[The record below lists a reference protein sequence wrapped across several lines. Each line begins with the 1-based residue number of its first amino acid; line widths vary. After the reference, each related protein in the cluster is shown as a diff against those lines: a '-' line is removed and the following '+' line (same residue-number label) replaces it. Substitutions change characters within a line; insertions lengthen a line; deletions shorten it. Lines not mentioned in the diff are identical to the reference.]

1 MTEDDR
7 RANFL
12 SGLTTHGTEIGAS
25 AWEVGFADDCRMQFN
40 FSPRQRRTIDAMR
53 AKYEDLVRYKQTG
66 RKSLAMLAA
75 EAEQPRVRAVPSI
88 SVRALRRRA
97 RKALRR

>member
-12 SGLTTHGTEIGAS
+12 SGLAAHGTEIGAS
-25 AWEVGFADDCRMQFN
+25 AWELRFADDCRMQFN
-40 FSPRQRRTIDAMR
+40 FSPRQQRTIDAMR

-66 RKSLAMLAA
+66 EKSLAMRAA
-75 EAEQPRVRAVPSI
+75 EAEQPRVPVAPSV
-88 SVRALRRRA
+88 STRALRRRA
-97 RKALRR
+97 RSVACR